1 VGSNPT
7 PAVNGSYACRRNT
20 GARAEVSAMNSEET
34 IAVAIGIAVALLFL
48 VVFLV
53 FGTFFAAG
61 GLDLIG

>member
-1 VGSNPT
+1 MDL
-7 PAVNGSYACRRNT
+7 AQ
-20 GARAEVSAMNSEET
+20 T

-48 VVFLV
+48 AVFLV